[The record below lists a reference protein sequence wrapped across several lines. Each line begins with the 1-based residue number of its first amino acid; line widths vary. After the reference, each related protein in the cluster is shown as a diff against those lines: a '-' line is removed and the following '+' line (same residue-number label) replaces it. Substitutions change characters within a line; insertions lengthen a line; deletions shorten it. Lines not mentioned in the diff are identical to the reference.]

1 MLTLISQSGRTMYG
15 MQEYYLDTP
24 SDLTD
29 LIKINSDAP
38 GSTAT
43 VISTGE
49 KYIQNSQGQWILQPA
64 KTSGGSSS
72 GGAPGVSIIDVTV
85 DEQNYLICTMSNGN
99 TINAGQIKAQP
110 GVSIKLVT
118 IDKNNHLI
126 ITLSDKTVID
136 AGLIPAGPK
145 GDNGLSAY
153 EIAVENGFSGTEEE
167 WLDSLHG
174 TKVDM
179 QPITVEE
186 LKVILI

>member
-1 MLTLISQSGRTMYG
+1 MLTLVSQSGRTIYG

-43 VISTGE
+43 IISTGD
-49 KYIQNSQGQWILQPA
+49 KYIQNSQGQWILQPT
-64 KTSGGSSS
+64 KTSGGGSSS
-72 GGAPGVSIIDVTV
+72 GSPGVSIINVTV

-99 TINAGQIKAQP
+99 TINAGQIKTQP
-110 GVSIKLVT
+110 GVSIKLVA
-118 IDKNNHLI
+118 IDANNHLI
-126 ITLSDKTVID
+126 ITLSDKTIVD
-136 AGLIPAGPK
+136 AGLIPTGPK

-153 EIAVENGFSGTEEE
+153 EIAVGNGFRGTEEE

-174 TKVDM
+174 TSIDI
-179 QPITVEE
+179 QSITIEE
-186 LKVILI
+186 LKIILT